1 MTPLA
6 VDLGPFVTIVRGQGT
21 LGTNA
26 SRYMD
31 SPLRV
36 PTMLVD
42 RTPITIDTTIRE
54 CQPIIIAT
62 IKIRSAKRKE
72 IAANVYGDTG
82 VTDEPPSPTTPG
94 AN

>member
-1 MTPLA
+1 MPPLA
-6 VDLGPFVTIVRGQGT
+6 ADVGPFVTIVRGQGT

-31 SPLRV
+31 SP
-36 PTMLVD
+36 LVD

-62 IKIRSAKRKE
+62 IKIRGLLREK
-72 IAANVYGDTG
+72 G
-82 VTDEPPSPTTPG
+82 
-94 AN
+94 